1 MGKCDMPH
9 IQRAKAAA
17 VSVEWHGERKL
28 RLMERIDL
36 SNFQPSCFLAHD
48 LVNKLSVIIG
58 YCDLMKEI
66 AATDPVCEKRLL
78 IVSDLAKR
86 MARELQDH
94 QCQVELAMGKG
105 LVKRPAAGEQ
115 LESAAQ
121 HRA

>member
-1 MGKCDMPH
+1 
-9 IQRAKAAA
+9 
-17 VSVEWHGERKL
+17 
-28 RLMERIDL
+28 MERLDL

-48 LVNKLSVIIG
+48 LVNKLSVIVG
-58 YCDLMKEI
+58 YCDLMKET
-66 AATDPVCEKRLL
+66 AATDPDCAKRLL

-94 QCQVELAMGKG
+94 QCQVELAMEKG

-115 LESAAQ
+115 LEPAAQ